1 MRWRGEAHLQQDTGE
16 KKHGGPC
23 LVEACVRGDGGR
35 TVSVTGGTT
44 DLSVTLGPDLGRS
57 GRNECDVCNRV
68 NRALVVQ
75 DGGAAGTTGKHIVKR

>member
-1 MRWRGEAHLQQDTGE
+1 MKLICNRIQVRKSMEVHVWWKPVSEVMGGENS
-16 KKHGGPC
+16 
-23 LVEACVRGDGGR
+23 VSDGG
-35 TVSVTGGTT
+35 GGT

-57 GRNECDVCNRV
+57 GRNERDVCNRV

>member
-1 MRWRGEAHLQQDTGE
+1 M
-16 KKHGGPC
+16 
-23 LVEACVRGDGGR
+23 
-35 TVSVTGGTT
+35 SVTGGGRTT

-57 GRNECDVCNRV
+57 SRNECDVCNRV